1 MQEIMNNIIAATA
14 FVGVFAGIIV
24 EVIKRADLV
33 SPRYLPAL
41 SIVIGMV
48 TGFVMA
54 TGFNQDVA
62 IYIAAGFIA
71 GAAASGVYD
80 LVSNLIGGNK

>member
-1 MQEIMNNIIAATA
+1 MQEIMNSIIAATA

-33 SPRYLPAL
+33 STRYLPAL
-41 SIVIGMV
+41 SIVIGMI

-54 TGFNQDVA
+54 TGFNQDLAV
-62 IYIAAGFIA
+62 YIAAGFIG
-71 GAAASGVYD
+71 GATASGVYD
-80 LVSNLIGGNK
+80 LASKSIGGK

>member
-24 EVIKRADLV
+24 EVVKRADLV
-33 SPRYLPAL
+33 STRYLPAL
-41 SIVIGMV
+41 SILIGTV

-62 IYIAAGFIA
+62 VYIAAGFIG
-71 GAAASGVYD
+71 GATASGVYD
-80 LVSNLIGGNK
+80 LASKSIGGK